1 MLTLFYEY
9 VILILEVIGV
19 SIIII
24 GIAKMVVMFATCLVR
39 HLQISHLITEI
50 RIELSNYL
58 ILCLEVFIGRD
69 IIETLLD
76 PGLNDIIILVVLVF
90 LRTLLAFFLNYEMTH
105 AQKKE
110 LHKVFQKKGN

>member
-1 MLTLFYEY
+1 MLDLFYGY
-9 VILILEVIGV
+9 IIQTLEVIGV
-19 SIIII
+19 GIIII
-24 GIAKMVVMFATCLVR
+24 GIAKMIVMFITCFFK

-76 PGLNDIIILVVLVF
+76 PSLNDIIILVVLVF
-90 LRTLLAFFLNYEMTH
+90 LRTLLAFFLNYERTH
-105 AQKKE
+105 IEKKE
-110 LHKVFQKKGN
+110 LHKVFEKIK